1 MLIYF
6 TSCRLSAKANDTTY
20 MLGVMMSHEWKY
32 IGLEKLAQ
40 AKRDKM
46 HRDLHELEKEFT
58 AFCSFE

>member
-40 AKRDKM
+40 ANATRCIETSM
-46 HRDLHELEKEFT
+46 SLRRSSPPS
-58 AFCSFE
+58 AV